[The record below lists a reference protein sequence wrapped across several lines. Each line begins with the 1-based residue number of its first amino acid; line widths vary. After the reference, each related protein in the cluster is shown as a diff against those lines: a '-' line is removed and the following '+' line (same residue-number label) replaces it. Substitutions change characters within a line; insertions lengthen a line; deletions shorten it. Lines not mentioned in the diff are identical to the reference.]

1 MNTNLKKK
9 FLFWGI
15 DFAYAI
21 VFGLIIG
28 ADLGFDVTKKLN
40 EYLE

>member
-1 MNTNLKKK
+1 MNSIKKK
-9 FLFWGI
+9 SIMFWFI
-15 DFAYAI
+15 DLVYAI

-40 EYLE
+40 KYFG

>member
-1 MNTNLKKK
+1 MNKIKKK
-9 FLFWGI
+9 SVIFWFV
-15 DFAYAI
+15 DLAYAI

-40 EYLE
+40 KHFG

>member
-1 MNTNLKKK
+1 MDSIKKRSII
-9 FLFWGI
+9 FWVI
-15 DFAYAI
+15 DVVYAI

-40 EYLE
+40 QYFG

>member
-1 MNTNLKKK
+1 MNANLKRK

-15 DFAYAI
+15 DFVYVI

-28 ADLGFDVTKKLN
+28 VDFGFDASKRLN
-40 EYLE
+40 KFLG

>member
-28 ADLGFDVTKKLN
+28 VDFGFDVSKRFNKFLG
-40 EYLE
+40 